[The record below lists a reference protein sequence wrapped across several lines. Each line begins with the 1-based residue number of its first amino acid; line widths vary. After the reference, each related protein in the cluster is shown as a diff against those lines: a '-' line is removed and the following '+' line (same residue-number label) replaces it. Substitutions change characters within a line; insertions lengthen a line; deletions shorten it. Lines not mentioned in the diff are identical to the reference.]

1 MKKTRMEDILPEY
14 EGACSPRVEAYARK
28 DPDELI
34 IDLKNKRFLPAREIG
49 YLIGVYKRLDQHGGE
64 VKLVNVSR
72 PVEKVL
78 NILNLQDKLIYNQE
92 VR

>member
-14 EGACSPRVEAYARK
+14 EGACSPRVEAY
-28 DPDELI
+28 
-34 IDLKNKRFLPAREIG
+34 AREIG